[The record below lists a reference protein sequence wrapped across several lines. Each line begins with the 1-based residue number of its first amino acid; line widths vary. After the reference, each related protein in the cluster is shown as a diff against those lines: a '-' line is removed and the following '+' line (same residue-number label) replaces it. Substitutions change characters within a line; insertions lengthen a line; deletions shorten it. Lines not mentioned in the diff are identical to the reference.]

1 MDFRGLRII
10 RFNLRILWLLIF
22 GEEGVNKKYL
32 ISWQCPAFQLPDV
45 CIYILGLPPFY
56 PRLMESS
63 CISHQLPVGSSVS
76 PDCQD
81 LLLALLQRDPLARI
95 SFEEFFAH
103 PFLDLEHVP
112 SPLCLGKAVSN
123 DI

>member
-1 MDFRGLRII
+1 MFVIHVT
-10 RFNLRILWLLIF
+10 LLIYNWKF
-22 GEEGVNKKYL
+22 L
-32 ISWQCPAFQLPDV
+32 
-45 CIYILGLPPFY
+45 CIP
-56 PRLMESS
+56 
-63 CISHQLPVGSSVS
+63 CQLPVESKVS
-76 PDCQD
+76 PNCQD

-112 SPLCLGKAVSN
+112 SPLCLEKAVSN